1 MRALLTVFFSII
13 ILAGCSTINPA
24 VVVPQAEKYC
34 PRPVRP
40 IIEQRDVWTVQDL
53 LQANLVIIDY
63 TLKLEKTVECWE
75 SK

>member
-1 MRALLTVFFSII
+1 MTRKLSIALLSILM
-13 ILAGCSTINPA
+13 LAGCATSP
-24 VVVPQAEKYC
+24 VVVPPMKKYC
-34 PRPVRP
+34 PRPVKP
-40 IIEQRDVWTVQDL
+40 VIEYKDVWTVQDL